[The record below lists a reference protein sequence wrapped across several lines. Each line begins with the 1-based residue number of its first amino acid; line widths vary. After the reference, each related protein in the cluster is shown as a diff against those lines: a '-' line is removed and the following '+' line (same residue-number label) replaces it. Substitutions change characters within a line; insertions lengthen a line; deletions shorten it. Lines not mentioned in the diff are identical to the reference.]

1 MLMLSII
8 ADNTISFFMRTITV
22 DIKGLSFSFKML
34 LVFGTIVGAWF
45 SWMPLQHI
53 FETANEVKANV
64 ASVVAIDGDADF
76 DNSVIKEDGKYIDID
91 ITKKTISLYNNGK
104 VFESFKILS
113 VPRAVSPDS
122 VLGGS
127 YSIDEK
133 VSSKLS
139 TITMTRFPNFIK
151 FGDKYA
157 MHGEPIFSEER
168 SDNDLQD
175 GFIKL
180 SNWSAGRVYDFAGV
194 GMSVYVHAKDV
205 IENSEKA
212 SEEKKIKHEML
223 PATSAEAYALSD
235 VESGQMYLVKNGDNK
250 YPIASITKLVTSAVA
265 TDVIGIDKNVMAPN
279 AEYYKLGDLFY
290 PLLLRSDNA
299 VAKRMAT
306 QVGYGYFIS
315 NMNAYVKSVGMTQT
329 SFKDASGLSPKNVS
343 TALDLAKLAKH
354 LHDKKSFILDITN
367 ESDMTI
373 TSTNGAKW
381 NMTNQNRLAGDPH
394 FKGGKLGYT
403 DEAEQTAVSLF
414 SVPLGDET
422 RLVSV
427 VILRSKDWK
436 QDTRTL
442 LRWLVENTDK

>member
-1 MLMLSII
+1 
-8 ADNTISFFMRTITV
+8 MRAITV
-22 DIKGLSFSFKML
+22 DTKGFSFSFKML
-34 LVFGTIVGAWF
+34 LVLVAIVGAWF
-45 SWMPLQHI
+45 SWVPLQHV
-53 FETANEVKANV
+53 FDGTKEVKANV
-64 ASVVAIDGDADF
+64 ASAVLNDDMDS
-76 DNSVIKEDGKYIDID
+76 DNSVVKESGKYIDID
-91 ITKKTISLYNNGK
+91 ITKKLISLYNNGK
-104 VFESFKILS
+104 VFESFKILD
-113 VPRAVSPDS
+113 VPDTASPDA

-139 TITMTRFPNFIK
+139 TITMTRFPNYIK

-157 MHGEPIFSEER
+157 IHGEPIFSDDKVKEN
-168 SDNDLQD
+168 SQD
-175 GFIKL
+175 GFIEL
-180 SNWSAGRVYDFAGV
+180 SNWSAGRVYDFADV
-194 GMSVYVHAKDV
+194 GMPVYVHTKDV
-205 IENSEKA
+205 VENGKKDF
-212 SEEKKIKHEML
+212 EEKKMKHNML
-223 PATSAEAYALSD
+223 PATSAEAYVLSD
-235 VESGQMYLVKNGDNK
+235 VESGQVYLVKNGDSK
-250 YPIASITKLVTSAVA
+250 YPIASITKLITSAVA
-265 TDVIGIDKNVMAPN
+265 TDIIGLDKNVMAPN
-279 AEYYKLGDLFY
+279 AKYYKLGDLFY

-306 QVGYGYFIS
+306 HVGYKYFIS
-315 NMNAYVKSVGMTQT
+315 NMNAYVKSAGMTQT

-343 TALDLAKLAKH
+343 TALDLAKLARH

-367 ESDMTI
+367 EGNMTI
-373 TSTNGAKW
+373 TSLNGYKW
-381 NMTNQNRLAGDPH
+381 KMTNQNRLAGDPH

-442 LRWLVENTDK
+442 LRWLVENAKK